1 MSVKPDWWIEEQ
13 AKAHNMI
20 SPFIPSLAST
30 KWDESREWEVKP
42 IISYGLASA
51 AYDARLADEFAFY
64 VNRTIPLDPMNVGK
78 ADCCFRTTD
87 SFLLGPGQ
95 FVLATTMETFIIP
108 RNIVAMVAEKSTY
121 KRCGISIG
129 NTRLEPEWCGQITL
143 EIKNDNPSRSVI
155 LRAGEG
161 IVAIEF
167 HSLMAQE
174 RENVSLSKGPNI
186 SYADRKGKYQ
196 GQKGVTL
203 PKGIDEGFDWSSR
216 A

>member
-1 MSVKPDWWIEEQ
+1 MSVKPDWWIEKQ
-13 AKAHNMI
+13 AMECGMI
-20 SPFIPSLAST
+20 HPFASHLVS
-30 KWDESREWEVKP
+30 KDNYIGEDWNESEKS

-64 VNRTIPLDPMNVGK
+64 VQRSIPLDPMNVSK

-95 FVLATTMETFIIP
+95 FVLATTMETFLIP

-143 EIKNDNPSRSVI
+143 EIKNDNSSRSVI

-167 HSLMAQE
+167 HSLIAQE
-174 RENVSLSKGPNI
+174 RENVTLPRGPDI

-203 PKGIDEGFDWSSR
+203 PKGIDNE
-216 A
+216 